1 MAEDDESTPQFTIVA
16 VCTITDPAERQR
28 RLTEAYDVILNFGR
42 RKKVRTQ
49 PGPTDADN
57 RADREGDHA

>member
-1 MAEDDESTPQFTIVA
+1 MPEDDESTPQFTIVA

-42 RKKVRTQ
+42 RKKVSAQ
-49 PGPTDADN
+49 SVPTDADN
-57 RADREGDHA
+57 CAD